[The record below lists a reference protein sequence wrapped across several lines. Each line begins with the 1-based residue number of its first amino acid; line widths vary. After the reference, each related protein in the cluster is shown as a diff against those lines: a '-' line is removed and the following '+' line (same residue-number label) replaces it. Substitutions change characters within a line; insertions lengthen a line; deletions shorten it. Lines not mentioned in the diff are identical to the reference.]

1 MLHIFEA
8 ILTLY
13 FQYADRGVF
22 LERPLSSASTQ
33 TEDTEELVELS
44 GRLVRAL
51 NKEDSL
57 RSEHQRLGEVIL
69 WIILSILM
77 SPDCAYDSFI

>member
-1 MLHIFEA
+1 M
-8 ILTLY
+8 
-13 FQYADRGVF
+13 
-22 LERPLSSASTQ
+22 ERPLSSASTQ

-69 WIILSILM
+69 WIILSKLM
-77 SPDCAYDSFI
+77 SPDCAYDSFIEVIW

>member
-1 MLHIFEA
+1 M
-8 ILTLY
+8 
-13 FQYADRGVF
+13 
-22 LERPLSSASTQ
+22 ERPLSSASTQ

-57 RSEHQRLGEVIL
+57 RSEHQRLGEVIF
-69 WIILSILM
+69 WVM
-77 SPDCAYDSFI
+77 GPDCAYDSFIQIIW